1 MISQVL
7 LRLLVVQEP
16 RFDHHWPRGCFRRGV
31 DMWAEWLEND
41 SARVKMPRWWEAEAG
56 APTFTEN
63 PQCEKPRAA
72 LETDVP
78 VF

>member
-1 MISQVL
+1 MLQA
-7 LRLLVVQEP
+7 
-16 RFDHHWPRGCFRRGV
+16 RRRYV
-31 DMWAEWLEND
+31 WLEND